1 MESITQSIKPKFAK
15 AFMKVAETF
24 AELSSAKRAQVGC
37 IIVKDNRIISIG
49 YNGMPS
55 GWENECEEIETIP
68 DNVDKRQEYIELG
81 YTIEQQGDKIQWNKM
96 RTKPEVLHAEANAIT
111 KVAQSNDNCKDAVL
125 FCTHMP
131 CIQCAKLIY
140 QAGIKEVYYKI
151 TYDAAIGCGL
161 EFLED
166 SGIKLTKMEN
176 YV

>member
-1 MESITQSIKPKFAK
+1 MTIAEETAK
-15 AFMKVAETF
+15 
-24 AELSSAKRAQVGC
+24 LSHATRAKVGC

-55 GWENECEEIETIP
+55 GWDNECEIP
-68 DNVDKRQEYIELG
+68 GEDK
-81 YTIEQQGDKIQWNKM
+81 
-96 RTKPEVLHAEANAIT
+96 TKPEVLHAEANAIT